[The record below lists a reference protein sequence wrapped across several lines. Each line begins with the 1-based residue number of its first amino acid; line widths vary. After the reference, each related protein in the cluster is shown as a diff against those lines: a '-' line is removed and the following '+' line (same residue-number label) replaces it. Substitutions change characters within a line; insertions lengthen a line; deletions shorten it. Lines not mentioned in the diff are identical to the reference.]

1 MSGSATET
9 AFAGRAPAAAACRRY
24 TYFMGLA
31 FALLA
36 LLDAYDTAAE
46 KVRFPDGETQRQLSK
61 PGASHRKVVNLVT
74 DRGEWAKAFR
84 TIHDRLGLL
93 PAAPDIQ
100 VVIEDTDDKR
110 PASGV
115 GKDGRGTIRFNMRL
129 LGPYQQ
135 KLDDFELARQ
145 SGKAVKWVVP
155 PSRLDAIVTHEL
167 THVVCGVM
175 AEDWLTEGIA
185 SYTAGEEAL
194 FYEFN
199 HRGSKV
205 ETLDRSVGETDAY
218 ARGMAFFRW
227 MEKEFGQDKVRDFA
241 RRVSSGSGEKPGP
254 AAAEVTGTTWDKLLL
269 REQAW
274 SAEYVAKFK
283 TKP

>member
-1 MSGSATET
+1 M
-9 AFAGRAPAAAACRRY
+9 
-24 TYFMGLA
+24 LA
-31 FALLA
+31 IASILPMALALALLA
-36 LLDAYDTAAE
+36 LLDQYDTAAE

-61 PGASHRKVVNLVT
+61 PGAAHRKVVNLVT

-93 PAAPDIQ
+93 PAEPDIQ

-115 GKDGRGTIRFNMRL
+115 GKEGRGTIRFNMRL

-155 PSRLDAIVTHEL
+155 PSRLDALVTHEL

-175 AEDWLTEGIA
+175 AEEWLTEGLA
-185 SYTAGEEAL
+185 TYTAAEESL
-194 FYEFN
+194 LYEFN

-205 ETLDRSVGETDAY
+205 DRLDRPVGETDAY
-218 ARGMAFFRW
+218 ARGLSFFRW
-227 MEKEFGQDKVRDFA
+227 MEKDFGPEKVRAFA
-241 RRVSSGSGEKPGP
+241 RRVSSGSGERPGP
-254 AAAEVTGTTWDKLLL
+254 VAAEVTGTPWEKLLL
-269 REQAW
+269 QEQAW
-274 SAEYVAKFK
+274 SAEYVASFK
-283 TKP
+283 KKP